1 MIKVEQAGFYYDN
14 SDFLFR
20 DLSFEIKTGETLS
33 ILGANGIGKT
43 TFLRCMLGFLKLKE
57 GKMLLN
63 GKNTKQMQPTEFWK
77 LVSYVPQ
84 AKQLVFGYS
93 VLNMVVMGRSQY
105 ISFGHVPNKKDF
117 ALAYSILEEMGMED
131 LAERSC
137 NKLSG
142 GQLQMVL
149 IARALAKEPKV
160 LVLDEPESNL
170 DMKNQLKVL
179 DILDRLSH
187 RQNLS
192 IIINT
197 HFPANALRCCD
208 KTLMLKSD
216 GYLFGDTN
224 HIITQENIK
233 EFFDISAKVV
243 QVKETVKS
251 YYGIVPMTLN
261 AEDKNT
267 AVV

>member
-1 MIKVEQAGFYYDN
+1 MIKVENAAFGYDN
-14 SDFLFR
+14 SNFLFQ
-20 DLSFEIKTGETLS
+20 DLSFEVKKGETLS

-43 TFLRCMLGFLKLKE
+43 TFLRCMLGFLKLKNGE
-57 GKMLLN
+57 IIID
-63 GKNTKQMQPTEFWK
+63 GKNTKNMQTTEFWK

-105 ISFGHVPNKKDF
+105 VSFGRVPNKKDF
-117 ALAYSILEEMGMED
+117 EIAQKILIDMGMED
-131 LAERSC
+131 LMERSC

-160 LVLDEPESNL
+160 LILDEPESNL

-179 DILDRLSH
+179 DILDRLAH
-187 RQNLS
+187 QQNLAV
-192 IIINT
+192 IINT
-197 HFPANALRCCD
+197 HFPANALRCSD

-216 GYLFGDTN
+216 GHLFGNTEE
-224 HIITQENIK
+224 IITQENIK
-233 EFFDISAKVV
+233 EFFDISAKVIQV
-243 QVKETVKS
+243 QEKLKK
-251 YYGIVPMTLN
+251 YYGIVPMNLN
-261 AEDKNT
+261 TTQQK
-267 AVV
+267 VIV

>member
-1 MIKVEQAGFYYDN
+1 MIKVKNAAFRYDDG
-14 SDFLFR
+14 DFLFR
-20 DLSFEIKTGETLS
+20 DLSFQVKAGETLA

-43 TFLRCMLGFLKLKE
+43 TFLRCMLGFLKLKSGDIMIE
-57 GKMLLN
+57 
-63 GKNTKQMQPTEFWK
+63 GKNTKEMSTTEFWK

-105 ISFGHVPNKKDF
+105 VAFGRVPSQKDF
-117 ALAYSILEEMGMED
+117 DIAWNILKDMGLEHLAD
-131 LAERSC
+131 RSC

-160 LVLDEPESNL
+160 LILDEPESNL

-179 DILDRLSH
+179 DILDKLAH
-187 RQNLS
+187 RQNLA

-197 HFPANALRCCD
+197 HFPGNALRCSD

-216 GYLFGDTN
+216 GYLFGDTAEVIN
-224 HIITQENIK
+224 QENIR
-233 EFFDISAKVV
+233 EYFDISAKVIQV
-243 QVKETVKS
+243 QEDSKQYHGIIPMNLLGSKEETTV
-251 YYGIVPMTLN
+251 
-261 AEDKNT
+261 
-267 AVV
+267 

>member
-1 MIKVEQAGFYYDN
+1 
-14 SDFLFR
+14 
-20 DLSFEIKTGETLS
+20 
-33 ILGANGIGKT
+33 
-43 TFLRCMLGFLKLKE
+43 
-57 GKMLLN
+57 
-63 GKNTKQMQPTEFWK
+63 
-77 LVSYVPQ
+77 
-84 AKQLVFGYS
+84 
-93 VLNMVVMGRSQY
+93 
-105 ISFGHVPNKKDF
+105 
-117 ALAYSILEEMGMED
+117 
-131 LAERSC
+131 
-137 NKLSG
+137 
-142 GQLQMVL
+142 MVL

>member
-1 MIKVEQAGFYYDN
+1 MIKVENAAFAYEN
-14 SDFLFR
+14 NNFLFKN
-20 DLSFEIKTGETLS
+20 LSFDVKKGETLS

-43 TFLRCMLGFLKLKE
+43 TFLRCMLGFLKMEK
-57 GKMLLN
+57 GDITID
-63 GKNTKQMQPTEFWK
+63 GKNTKNMSTTDFWK

-105 ISFGHVPNKKDF
+105 VSFGHVPNKKDF
-117 ALAYSILEEMGMED
+117 EIAQSILMDMGMED
-131 LAERSC
+131 LMERSC

-160 LVLDEPESNL
+160 LILDEPESNL

-179 DILDRLSH
+179 DILDKLSH
-187 RQNLS
+187 KQNLAV
-192 IIINT
+192 IINT
-197 HFPANALRCCD
+197 HFPANALRCSD
-208 KTLMLKSD
+208 KTLMLKAG
-216 GYLFGDTN
+216 GYLFGNTQE
-224 HIITQENIK
+224 IITQENIK

-243 QVKETVKS
+243 HVQEELKK
-251 YYGIVPMTLN
+251 YYGIIPMNLN
-261 AEDKNT
+261 AVQQKLI
-267 AVV
+267 V

>member
-1 MIKVEQAGFYYDN
+1 MIKVNNAAFHYD
-14 SDFLFR
+14 DGQFLFQN
-20 DLSFEIKTGETLS
+20 LSFDVKAGETLA

-43 TFLRCMLGFLKLKE
+43 TFLRCMMGFLKLKSGE
-57 GKMLLN
+57 IMLDGKS
-63 GKNTKQMQPTEFWK
+63 TQQMTTTEFWK

-84 AKQLVFGYS
+84 AKNLVFGYS

-105 ISFGHVPNKKDF
+105 VRFGQVPSQKDF
-117 ALAYSILEEMGMED
+117 DMARNILREMGLED

-160 LVLDEPESNL
+160 LILDEPESNL

-179 DILDRLSH
+179 DILDRLAH
-187 RQNLS
+187 RQNLA

-197 HFPANALRCCD
+197 HFPGNALRCSD
-208 KTLMLKSD
+208 KTLMLKS
-216 GYLFGDTN
+216 GSYIFGDTAE
-224 HIITQENIK
+224 IINQENIS
-233 EFFDISAKVV
+233 EYFDISAKVV
-243 QVKETVKS
+243 QIQEESKAYHGIIPMNILGSEEKS
-251 YYGIVPMTLN
+251 IS
-261 AEDKNT
+261 
-267 AVV
+267 

>member
-1 MIKVEQAGFYYDN
+1 MIKVNNAAFRYDDG
-14 SDFLFR
+14 DFLFR
-20 DLSFEIKTGETLS
+20 DLSFDIKAGETLA

-43 TFLRCMLGFLKLKE
+43 TFLRCMLGFLKLKSGDILVE
-57 GKMLLN
+57 
-63 GKNTKQMQPTEFWK
+63 GKNTKEMSSTEFWK

-105 ISFGHVPNKKDF
+105 VSFGRVPSQKDF
-117 ALAYSILEEMGMED
+117 DIAWNILKDMGLEHLAD
-131 LAERSC
+131 RSC

-160 LVLDEPESNL
+160 LILDEPESNL

-179 DILDRLSH
+179 DILDKLAH

-197 HFPANALRCCD
+197 HFPGNALRCSD

-216 GYLFGDTN
+216 GYLFGDTAEVIN
-224 HIITQENIK
+224 QENIR
-233 EFFDISAKVV
+233 EYFDISAKVIQV
-243 QVKETVKS
+243 QEESGK
-251 YYGIVPMTLN
+251 YHGIIPMNLLGKQ
-261 AEDKNT
+261 EKT
-267 AVV
+267 AI